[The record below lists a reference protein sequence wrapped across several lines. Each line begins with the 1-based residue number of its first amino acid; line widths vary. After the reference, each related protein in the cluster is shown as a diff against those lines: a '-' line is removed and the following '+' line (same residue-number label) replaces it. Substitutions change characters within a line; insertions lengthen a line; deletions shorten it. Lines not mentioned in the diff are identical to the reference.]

1 MSRRRDVVVA
11 GHLGDDAAA
20 RGALADPDPKVRAS
34 ALGALERT
42 GTLDDATLAV
52 SFADPAPAVR
62 RRAAQLAARHPDV
75 SLTGPLDDSDPSV
88 VEMAAFACGEQEH
101 ATAPIVARL
110 TVLAVDHNDA
120 LVREAAVAALGAIG
134 DRAGLPAILAATH
147 DKPPIR
153 RRAVIALTPFD
164 GPEVDEAMA
173 RARVDRDWQVRQV
186 AEDLDAC

>member
-1 MSRRRDVVVA
+1 VIGRRDVIVA

-20 RGALADPDPKVRAS
+20 RRGLADPDPKVRAS

-42 GTLDDATLAV
+42 GTLDDATLAG
-52 SFADPAPAVR
+52 SFADPSPAVR

-75 SLTGPLDDSDPSV
+75 ALGSLLDDPDTSV
-88 VEMAAFACGEQEH
+88 VEMAAFACGEREQ
-101 ATAPIVARL
+101 AAAPVVARL
-110 TVLAVDHNDA
+110 AALAVDHDDA
-120 LVREAAVAALGAIG
+120 LVRESAVAALGAIG

-147 DKPPIR
+147 DKPAIR

-173 RARVDRDWQVRQV
+173 RALVDRDWQVREV
-186 AEDLDAC
+186 AEDLDRA